1 MTPTKYETLI
11 DQLLDEQV
19 DMDELR
25 KMFDAEKNK
34 RESKKK
40 RESYIKV
47 VRKNFVDELICYLEE
62 VFDDD
67 DNLIEWLETEEAFKE
82 IEKTLIETEN
92 AVKKTRDLVKDP
104 GFKSILE
111 KTKEK
116 GKIDEDALKKWLNL
130 KNNKFPF

>member
-11 DQLLDEQV
+11 DQLFDEQV

-104 GFKSILE
+104 GFKSFLE

-116 GKIDEDALKKWLNL
+116 GKVDEDALKKWLNL